1 MTSPCSLSVFLD
13 KLEGA
18 QEQNIVEGKL
28 CICTAML
35 GLSGR

>member
-1 MTSPCSLSVFLD
+1 MMSPCSLSVFVD
-13 KLEGA
+13 KQKGA